1 MMMSDGV
8 VCHCRR
14 CGPCRQFT
22 PVLSQVYQ
30 AMKAAGRA
38 DKFEVVFCSADHSE
52 AEFKSYFQSMA
63 PWMAIDYDVS
73 TPCTQHNTRDICS
86 IQCEV

>member
-1 MMMSDGV
+1 MTYDIIYNT
-8 VCHCRR
+8 CLLAR

-30 AMKAAGRA
+30 SMKAAGKA

-52 AEFKSYFQSMA
+52 AEFQSYFRSMG
-63 PWMAIDYDVS
+63 PWLAIDY
-73 TPCTQHNTRDICS
+73 
-86 IQCEV
+86 EVRRGRAG